1 MKNQIKINQEFMFD
15 GVGGYEFTNNKY
27 NPGNYRRDMEMIQE
41 VIVHCTG
48 SDSMKLE
55 NPMTLI
61 KYDLSPNHISR
72 KGCPF
77 ATYHFYINKAGEI
90 FQLVSMNYYTWN
102 CKGHNQYSVA
112 VCINHGGTKKNVTME
127 QYESL
132 IETIKYI
139 FGKLGWAL
147 TPAELNSKLHF
158 HREYANKLCPGKI
171 ERDKLIVDLTEAHR

>member
-1 MKNQIKINQEFMFD
+1 MKNKLKINQEFMFD
-15 GVGGYEFTNNKY
+15 GVTGHEFTNKKY
-27 NPGNYRRDMEMIQE
+27 NPNNFRRDMNMIQE

-48 SDSMKLE
+48 SDSKELE

-61 KYDLSPNHISR
+61 KYDLSPNHISK

-77 ATYHFYINKAGEI
+77 ATYHYYINKAGEI

-112 VCINHGGTKKNVTME
+112 ICINHSGEKNDVTKQ
-127 QYESL
+127 QYASL
-132 IETIKYI
+132 IDTIGYA
-139 FGKLGWAL
+139 FGKLGWDL
-147 TPAELNSKLHF
+147 TKEELNSKLHF

-171 ERDKLIVDLTEAHR
+171 EKSELIDLLIE